1 MHITIRNV
9 RDRTVGVAFLAIV
22 IVVACTDFEAPEP
35 VVLPDVLVA
44 NPSFERDIQPI
55 FAARCATASCHN
67 LATQQLGL
75 NLQAGYAYDE
85 IVEVESPSSH
95 EMPYIRPFDPD
106 SSWLVRMIQA
116 DPERRFFTERMPL
129 GRTPLTPNQ
138 IATII
143 NWVNAGAP
151 RN

>member
-1 MHITIRNV
+1 MSITKFATFIV
-9 RDRTVGVAFLAIV
+9 AGVLMA
-22 IVVACTDFEAPEP
+22 VACTDFEAPDP
-35 VVLPDVLVA
+35 VVLPDVIVA

-55 FAARCATASCHN
+55 FTARCATASCHN

-85 IVEVESPSSH
+85 IVGEDSPSSH
-95 EMPYIRPFDPD
+95 DLAYIQPFDAD
-106 SSWLVRMIQA
+106 NSWLVRMIQA
-116 DPERRFFTERMPL
+116 DPARRFFLERMPL
-129 GRTPLTPNQ
+129 GRAPLTDNQ

-143 NWVNAGAP
+143 NWVNAGAL

>member
-1 MHITIRNV
+1 M
-9 RDRTVGVAFLAIV
+9 AIV
-22 IVVACTDFEAPEP
+22 IVVACTDFQAPEP
-35 VVLPDVLVA
+35 VVLPDVLVE
-44 NPSFERDIQPI
+44 NPSFDRDIQPI
-55 FAARCATASCHN
+55 FTARCATASCHN

-85 IVEVESPSSH
+85 IVDVESPSSH
-95 EMPYIRPFDPD
+95 EMPYIRPFDAD

-129 GRTPLTPNQ
+129 GRAPLTSNQ

>member
-1 MHITIRNV
+1 MHITMRITRIG
-9 RDRTVGVAFLAIV
+9 TAGIAIV
-22 IVVACTDFEAPEP
+22 VAATVACTDFEAPEE

-55 FAARCATASCHN
+55 FTARCATASCHN

-75 NLQAGYAYDE
+75 NLQAGFAYDE
-85 IVEVESPSSH
+85 IVGVESPSSH
-95 EMPYIRPFDPD
+95 DMPYIQPLDAD
-106 SSWLVRMIQA
+106 NSWLVRMIQA
-116 DPERRFFTERMPL
+116 DPARRFFTERMPL
-129 GRTPLTPNQ
+129 GRAPLTDNQ
-138 IATII
+138 IATIV

>member
-1 MHITIRNV
+1 MRITFRATIL
-9 RDRTVGVAFLAIV
+9 GAGMLAAAW
-22 IVVACTDFEAPEP
+22 ACTDFEAPE
-35 VVLPDVLVA
+35 VEVLPDVLVV

-55 FAARCATASCHN
+55 FTARCATASCHN
-67 LATQQLGL
+67 LATQQVGL

-85 IVEVESPSSH
+85 IVDEDSPTSH
-95 EMPYIRPFDPD
+95 DLAYIRPFEPD

-116 DPERRFFTERMPL
+116 DPARRFFVERMPL
-129 GRTPLTPNQ
+129 GRAPLTDNQ

-143 NWVNAGAP
+143 NWVEAGAP

>member
-1 MHITIRNV
+1 MHITMRNV
-9 RDRTVGVAFLAIV
+9 RDRTVGVAFMAIV
-22 IVVACTDFEAPEP
+22 IVVACTDFAAPEP

-55 FAARCATASCHN
+55 FTARCATASCHN

-85 IVEVESPSSH
+85 IVDVESPSSH
-95 EMPYIRPFDPD
+95 EMPYIRSFDPD

-129 GRTPLTPNQ
+129 GRAPLTPNQ

>member
-1 MHITIRNV
+1 MPITKFAAFV
-9 RDRTVGVAFLAIV
+9 AAGVLVA
-22 IVVACTDFEAPEP
+22 VACTDFEAPDP
-35 VVLPDVLVA
+35 VVLPDVIVA

-55 FAARCATASCHN
+55 FTARCATASCHN

-85 IVEVESPSSH
+85 IVGEDSPSSH
-95 EMPYIRPFDPD
+95 ELAYIQPFDAD
-106 SSWLVRMIQA
+106 NSWLVRMIQA
-116 DPERRFFTERMPL
+116 DPGRRFFLERMPL
-129 GRTPLTPNQ
+129 GRVPLTDNQ

-143 NWVNAGAP
+143 NWVNAGAL

>member
-1 MHITIRNV
+1 M
-9 RDRTVGVAFLAIV
+9 AIV

-55 FAARCATASCHN
+55 FTARCATASCHN

-129 GRTPLTPNQ
+129 GRAPLTPNQ

>member
-1 MHITIRNV
+1 MRITMR
-9 RDRTVGVAFLAIV
+9 GAFAAAALLAA
-22 IVVACTDFEAPEP
+22 VVACTDFEAPEP

-44 NPSFERDIQPI
+44 NPSFDRDIQPI
-55 FAARCATASCHN
+55 FTARCATASCHN
-67 LATQQLGL
+67 FATQQMGL
-75 NLQAGYAYDE
+75 NLQAGAAYDA
-85 IVEVESPSSH
+85 IVDHDSPTSH
-95 EMPYIRPFDPD
+95 DLPYIRPFQPD

-116 DPERRFFTERMPL
+116 DPARRFFNERMPL
-129 GRTPLTPNQ
+129 GRTPLTDNQ

>member
-1 MHITIRNV
+1 M
-9 RDRTVGVAFLAIV
+9 AIV
-22 IVVACTDFEAPEP
+22 MVVACTDFEAPEP

-55 FAARCATASCHN
+55 FTARCATASCHN

-75 NLQAGYAYDE
+75 NLQVGYAYDE
-85 IVEVESPSSH
+85 IVDVESPSSH
-95 EMPYIRPFDPD
+95 GMPYIRPFDPD
-106 SSWLVRMIQA
+106 NSWLVRMIQA

-129 GRTPLTPNQ
+129 GRAPLTPNQ

>member
-1 MHITIRNV
+1 MRITV
-9 RDRTVGVAFLAIV
+9 RAPIIGAALLAAAW
-22 IVVACTDFEAPEP
+22 ACTDFEAPE
-35 VVLPDVLVA
+35 VELLPDVLVT

-55 FAARCATASCHN
+55 FTARCATASCHN
-67 LATQQLGL
+67 LATQQVGL

-85 IVEVESPSSH
+85 IVDEDSPNSH
-95 EMPYIRPFDPD
+95 DLKYIRPFEPD

-116 DPERRFFTERMPL
+116 DPGRRFFVERMPL
-129 GRTPLTPNQ
+129 GRAPLTDNQ

-143 NWVNAGAP
+143 NWVEAGAP

>member
-55 FAARCATASCHN
+55 FTARCATASCHN

-85 IVEVESPSSH
+85 IVDVESPSSH

-129 GRTPLTPNQ
+129 GRAPLTPNQ

>member
-1 MHITIRNV
+1 MRPLIVFAAILA
-9 RDRTVGVAFLAIV
+9 GAF
-22 IVVACTDFEAPEP
+22 ACTDFEAPE
-35 VVLPDVLVA
+35 VEVLPDVLVT

-55 FAARCATASCHN
+55 LTARCATASCHN
-67 LATQQLGL
+67 LATQQMGL
-75 NLQAGYAYDE
+75 NLDEGHAYDA
-85 IVEVESPSSH
+85 IVDQSSPSSH
-95 EMPYIRPFDPD
+95 NLAYIRPFEPD

-116 DPERRFFTERMPL
+116 DPARRFFVERMPL
-129 GRTPLTPNQ
+129 GRAPLTENQ

>member
-1 MHITIRNV
+1 MRITR
-9 RDRTVGVAFLAIV
+9 RTTVGAAALMAAAL
-22 IVVACTDFEAPEP
+22 ACTDFAAPRP
-35 VVLPDVLVA
+35 VVLPDVLVP

-55 FAARCATASCHN
+55 FTARCATASCHN

-75 NLQAGYAYDE
+75 NLEAGHAYDA
-85 IVEVESPSSH
+85 IVDEDSPTSH
-95 EMPYIRPFDPD
+95 DLAYIRPFQPD

-116 DPERRFFTERMPL
+116 DPAGRFFVERMPL
-129 GRTPLTPNQ
+129 GRTPLTDNQ